1 MDENKRGSFG
11 STIGFLLSAIGSAV
25 GLGNIWGFPYKM
37 GRCGGFTFLI
47 VYLALAAFVGFAI
60 MLSELAIGRG
70 TGFGPVN
77 AYKKISKKFKW
88 IGWLAIIAPFLIMTF
103 YSVLGGYCI
112 YYMVINVVGMF
123 SGMPDSSSFG
133 ALLTNPWASIGCM
146 VLFMVICY
154 LINRGGVGG
163 GIEKFN
169 TIGMPALFVML
180 VIVIIRAWTLPNAD
194 VGLKYMFVPGYAL
207 KAGFFDKAPGFM
219 EVLATAGGQMFFSLS
234 LAMGAMITYGS
245 YLGKNENL
253 PKNSVIIVISDTM
266 VAIMAGLAVIP
277 AAVANGIAKG
287 MAVSEIKL
295 GGPNLLFA
303 TLQDVFH
310 DMGTI
315 GGIFGL
321 IFYALVLIAAISSA
335 ISLIEAVSVTFI
347 DHASA
352 KGHERDRNKV
362 LAVVCLAITLLAC
375 LVAVDGLGSNGIAP
389 KDLFHI
395 NSKADWCAD
404 WLDFMDMLSE
414 GIAMPLGALLM
425 SIMVGWEIKPKS
437 LYGEIDSGYN
447 GHIHGYYTF
456 CIKYLCPV
464 IMFFILLVQLSTF
477 FGFGWFEGSQQRK
490 LATQQNNRNRQPS
503 GCRFLLCHA
512 LRRRSPCS
520 PRSDMEKAPCRSL
533 CAALFRWG
541 EKRRWRKKK
550 RGCRKRSA
558 AGRSPAAGVGEK
570 QIISYC
576 RWRGQR

>member
-1 MDENKRGSFG
+1 METKRASWA
-11 STIGFLLSAIGSAV
+11 SNLGFLMAAIGSAV

-37 GRCGGFTFLI
+37 GKSGGFA
-47 VYLALAAFVGFAI
+47 YLAVYALLAIFVGFIVMA
-60 MLSELAIGRG
+60 SELAMGRKTGQGAMG
-70 TGFGPVN
+70 TYH
-77 AYKKISKKFKW
+77 ALTKKFRW
-88 IGWLAIIAPFLIMTF
+88 IGWLALFSPFAVMGF
-103 YSVLGGYCI
+103 YAVLGGYCI
-112 YYMVINVVGMF
+112 EYMALNL
-123 SGMPDSSSFG
+123 SNLAFG
-133 ALLTNPWASIGCM
+133 SESLATGGELFAAMLSNPAGA
-146 VLFMVICY
+146 VLFAALFLALCY
-154 LINRGGVGG
+154 LINRSGISG

-169 TIGMPALFVML
+169 NVGMPTLFVML
-180 VIVIIRAWTLPNAD
+180 VVIIIRSLTLPGAME
-194 VGLKYMFVPGYAL
+194 GLKFMFVPGYAVE
-207 KAGFFDKAPGFM
+207 AGFVAETPSLLSVFAS
-219 EVLATAGGQMFFSLS
+219 AGGQMFFSLS

-295 GGPNLLFA
+295 NGPNLLFA

-315 GGIFGL
+315 GGVFGF

-404 WLDFMDMLSE
+404 WLDFMDMISE
-414 GIAMPLGALLM
+414 GIAMPLGAMLM

-447 GHIHGYYTF
+447 GNIHGFYTF

-464 IMFFILLVQLSTF
+464 IMFFILLVQISTF
-477 FGFGWFEGSQQRK
+477 FGLGWF
-490 LATQQNNRNRQPS
+490 N
-503 GCRFLLCHA
+503 
-512 LRRRSPCS
+512 
-520 PRSDMEKAPCRSL
+520 
-533 CAALFRWG
+533 
-541 EKRRWRKKK
+541 
-550 RGCRKRSA
+550 
-558 AGRSPAAGVGEK
+558 
-570 QIISYC
+570 
-576 RWRGQR
+576 

>member
-60 MLSELAIGRG
+60 MLSELAIGRS

-77 AYKKISKKFKW
+77 AYKKVSKKFKW

-123 SGMPDSSSFG
+123 SGMPDSSSFA

-245 YLGKNENL
+245 YLNQKEDL
-253 PKNSVIIVISDTM
+253 VKNSAIIVFADTL
-266 VAIMAGLAVIP
+266 VATMAGIAVIP
-277 AAVANGIAKG
+277 AAVANGIASG
-287 MAVSEIKL
+287 TPLDQIKL
-295 GGPNLLFA
+295 GGPDLLFV
-303 TLQDVFH
+303 TLQDVFRA
-310 DMGTI
+310 MGTA
-315 GGIFGL
+315 GALFGV
-321 IFYALVLIAAISSA
+321 IFYLLVLIAAISSA
-335 ISLIEAVSVTFI
+335 IALIEVDITYFLDRAEQ
-347 DHASA
+347 
-352 KGHERDRNKV
+352 KGRKGNRPKV
-362 LAVVCLAITLLAC
+362 AFLVCLAIFAVSV
-375 LVAVDGLGSNGIAP
+375 LVGIDGLGTTGVFPWPATAGWNDSM
-389 KDLFHI
+389 
-395 NSKADWCAD
+395 
-404 WLDFMDMLSE
+404 LDFVDMLSE
-414 GIAMPLGALLM
+414 GLAMPIGALMM
-425 SIMVGWEIKPKS
+425 SIMVGWEIRPQTV
-437 LYGEIDSGYN
+437 LDELHIGYTGRID
-447 GHIHGYYTF
+447 TF
-456 CIKYLCPV
+456 YRICIKYITP
-464 IMFFILLVQLSTF
+464 IGMLLVLAGQVNDF
-477 FGFGWFEGSQQRK
+477 FSLNWF
-490 LATQQNNRNRQPS
+490 
-503 GCRFLLCHA
+503 
-512 LRRRSPCS
+512 
-520 PRSDMEKAPCRSL
+520 
-533 CAALFRWG
+533 
-541 EKRRWRKKK
+541 
-550 RGCRKRSA
+550 
-558 AGRSPAAGVGEK
+558 
-570 QIISYC
+570 
-576 RWRGQR
+576 

>member
-1 MDENKRGSFG
+1 MKEKDTEKQLKALEEAVRQEQETGGKTAKKHRESSSAAAKESHPLASFLIGLVLLGAGIFWVLNSFVVSFSWGS
-11 STIGFLLSAIGSAV
+11 L
-25 GLGNIWGFPYKM
+25 W
-37 GRCGGFTFLI
+37 GGFGMNTSLATGLMLVPLLIGIGLLFFLD
-47 VYLALAAFVGFAI
+47 
-60 MLSELAIGRG
+60 R
-70 TGFGPVN
+70 
-77 AYKKISKKFKW
+77 KW

-146 VLFMVICY
+146 VLFMLICY

-404 WLDFMDMLSE
+404 WLDFMDMISE
-414 GIAMPLGALLM
+414 GIAMPLGAMLM

-447 GHIHGYYTF
+447 GHIHGFYTF

-464 IMFFILLVQLSTF
+464 IMFFILLVQISTF
-477 FGFGWFEGSQQRK
+477 FGLGWF
-490 LATQQNNRNRQPS
+490 N
-503 GCRFLLCHA
+503 
-512 LRRRSPCS
+512 
-520 PRSDMEKAPCRSL
+520 
-533 CAALFRWG
+533 
-541 EKRRWRKKK
+541 
-550 RGCRKRSA
+550 
-558 AGRSPAAGVGEK
+558 
-570 QIISYC
+570 
-576 RWRGQR
+576 

>member
-1 MDENKRGSFG
+1 METKRASWA
-11 STIGFLLSAIGSAV
+11 SNLGFLMAAIGSAV

-37 GRCGGFTFLI
+37 GKSGGFA
-47 VYLALAAFVGFAI
+47 YLAVYALLAIFVGFIVMA
-60 MLSELAIGRG
+60 SELAMGRKTGQGAMG
-70 TGFGPVN
+70 TYH
-77 AYKKISKKFKW
+77 ALTKKFRW
-88 IGWLAIIAPFLIMTF
+88 IGWLALFSPFAVMGF
-103 YSVLGGYCI
+103 YAVLGGYCI
-112 YYMVINVVGMF
+112 EYMVLNLSNF
-123 SGMPDSSSFG
+123 AFG
-133 ALLTNPWASIGCM
+133 SESLATGGELFAAMLSNPAGA
-146 VLFMVICY
+146 VLFAALFLALCY
-154 LINRGGVGG
+154 LINRSGISG

-169 TIGMPALFVML
+169 NVGMPTLFVML
-180 VIVIIRAWTLPNAD
+180 VVIIIRSLTLPGAME
-194 VGLKYMFVPGYAL
+194 GLKFMFVPGYAVE
-207 KAGFFDKAPGFM
+207 AGFVAETPSLLSVFAS
-219 EVLATAGGQMFFSLS
+219 AGGQMFFSLS

-287 MAVSEIKL
+287 MAVSDIKL

-464 IMFFILLVQLSTF
+464 IMFFILLVQISTF
-477 FGFGWFEGSQQRK
+477 FGLGWF
-490 LATQQNNRNRQPS
+490 N
-503 GCRFLLCHA
+503 
-512 LRRRSPCS
+512 
-520 PRSDMEKAPCRSL
+520 
-533 CAALFRWG
+533 
-541 EKRRWRKKK
+541 
-550 RGCRKRSA
+550 
-558 AGRSPAAGVGEK
+558 
-570 QIISYC
+570 
-576 RWRGQR
+576 

>member
-60 MLSELAIGRG
+60 MLSELAIGRS

-245 YLGKNENL
+245 YLNQKEDL
-253 PKNSVIIVISDTM
+253 VKNSAIIVFADTL
-266 VAIMAGLAVIP
+266 VATMAGIAVIP
-277 AAVANGIAKG
+277 AAVANGIASG
-287 MAVSEIKL
+287 TPLDQIKL
-295 GGPNLLFA
+295 GGPNLLFV
-303 TLQDVFH
+303 TLQDVFRA
-310 DMGTI
+310 MGTV
-315 GGIFGL
+315 GALFGV
-321 IFYALVLIAAISSA
+321 IFYLLVLIAAISSA
-335 ISLIEAVSVTFI
+335 IALIEVDITYFLDRAEQ
-347 DHASA
+347 
-352 KGHERDRNKV
+352 KGRKGNRPKV
-362 LAVVCLAITLLAC
+362 AFLVCLAIFAVSV
-375 LVAVDGLGSNGIAP
+375 LVGIDGLGTTGVFPWPATAGWNDSM
-389 KDLFHI
+389 
-395 NSKADWCAD
+395 
-404 WLDFMDMLSE
+404 LDFVDMLSE
-414 GIAMPLGALLM
+414 GLAMPIGALMM
-425 SIMVGWEIKPKS
+425 SIMVGWEIRPQTV
-437 LYGEIDSGYN
+437 LDELHIGYTGRID
-447 GHIHGYYTF
+447 TF
-456 CIKYLCPV
+456 YRICIKYITP
-464 IMFFILLVQLSTF
+464 IGMLLVLAGQVNEF
-477 FGFGWFEGSQQRK
+477 FSLNWF
-490 LATQQNNRNRQPS
+490 
-503 GCRFLLCHA
+503 
-512 LRRRSPCS
+512 
-520 PRSDMEKAPCRSL
+520 
-533 CAALFRWG
+533 
-541 EKRRWRKKK
+541 
-550 RGCRKRSA
+550 
-558 AGRSPAAGVGEK
+558 
-570 QIISYC
+570 
-576 RWRGQR
+576 